1 MYSNLDAT
9 NFSGSIPFYD
19 ITFEDILSKVTI
31 CYYKMIENKEVLIND
46 ENKIRDVLLLKYLK
60 DDEIRQEV
68 GLIDLY
74 NFEREV
80 QEDKSNGRTDIKI
93 ITRDTF
99 KTTKAYYTIEC
110 KRLDNVNTT
119 GTSGLNAEY
128 ITNGIER
135 YISKKYSSY
144 YRVNGMI
151 GFIVEKMDIHQNTE
165 KINTLLK
172 ANKVICTTK
181 KITKSNFINGFEFH
195 YHSEHIDKDNN
206 KFGLYHLMFDFSEN
220 IPR

>member
-1 MYSNLDAT
+1 MYRNLDAT
-9 NFSGSIPFYD
+9 NFSGSLPFYD

-31 CYYKMIENKEVLIND
+31 CYHKMIENKESLIND

-80 QEDKSNGRTDIKI
+80 QEDESNGRTDIKI
-93 ITRDTF
+93 TTRDTF

-128 ITNGIER
+128 VTNGIER

-144 YRVNGMI
+144 YQVNGMI

-172 ANKVICTTK
+172 ASKVICTTK
-181 KITKSNFINGFEFH
+181 EITESNFINGFKFH

-220 IPR
+220 IPH